1 MILNKEQ
8 IKEIIPY
15 QEPFLFVDGV
25 EEMSEN
31 KISGFYQTSKE
42 DYYFKGH
49 FVDFKIVP
57 GVLVV
62 EALAQ
67 LSTILLRKKVGE
79 NHKDYHF
86 LAYDVKSVQFLKP
99 IFPGDKIILKA
110 EVLGIYPV
118 RSPNSSE
125 SRTTSK
131 ASNGVYPIKESENKI
146 AHIKSQAFVEVAEAS
161 SHLPPRPAPQDA
173 ANDLKCEAR
182 FSVVISKKEEF
193 EKRYR

>member
-86 LAYDVKSVQFLKP
+86 LAYDVRGVQFLNP
-99 IFPGDKIILKA
+99 IFPGDKIDLKA
-110 EVLGIYPV
+110 EVLGI
-118 RSPNSSE
+118 
-125 SRTTSK
+125 
-131 ASNGVYPIKESENKI
+131 YPIKESENKI
-146 AHIKSQAFVEVAEAS
+146 AHIKSQAFVE
-161 SHLPPRPAPQDA
+161 
-173 ANDLKCEAR
+173 NNLKCEAR
-182 FSVVISKKEEF
+182 FSVVIVKKEEF
-193 EKRYR
+193 LHHE